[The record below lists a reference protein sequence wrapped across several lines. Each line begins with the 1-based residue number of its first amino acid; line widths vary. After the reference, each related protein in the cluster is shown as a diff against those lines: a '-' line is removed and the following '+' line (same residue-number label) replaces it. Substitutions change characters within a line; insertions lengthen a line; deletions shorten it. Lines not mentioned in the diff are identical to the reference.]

1 MGSGILGESKEKM
14 GKEKVGRLFQETG
27 ANGWR
32 QRENERE
39 GGRERETEGKQGMR
53 EANSGILATK
63 RDESSRL

>member
-1 MGSGILGESKEKM
+1 MGRCRAAPLPSIRS
-14 GKEKVGRLFQETG
+14 G

-63 RDESSRL
+63 RDESSHL

>member
-1 MGSGILGESKEKM
+1 MASWEKVKRKWAKKK
-14 GKEKVGRLFQETG
+14 GVGRLFKESG

-63 RDESSRL
+63 RDESSHL